1 MAQEAEMTLDDPSSR
16 GIDDVMARAVTDTA
30 PVWPPYEAGGGMM
43 PVPTERAWR
52 DSRPRRLALLPLVV
66 ALCLLSAMVG
76 GFVGASI
83 TQGSVGGVNVAA
95 AGATDT
101 NGSLARALSR
111 TASDAN
117 KAASGVVAV
126 AAAAAPSVVTIQ
138 AQSSGFGRHFPGGVS
153 SSTGSGFVVGSGGWI
168 LTCDHV
174 VAGAD
179 TVSVT
184 LADGRSFD
192 ASVKAE
198 DGGLDLALLKIGA
211 KDLPAMKLGV
221 SGTLQVG
228 QKAIVVG
235 SPLGDYPGSVTEG
248 VISGL
253 ERTIT
258 ISAFSDRP
266 GSTFS
271 HLIQTDAA
279 INPGNSGGPLLDAT
293 GEVVGIVSAESG
305 TAQGIGFAIPVDLA
319 QPLLGQA
326 GV

>member
-1 MAQEAEMTLDDPSSR
+1 MTPGR
-16 GIDDVMARAVTDTA
+16 G
-30 PVWPPYEAGGGMM
+30 
-43 PVPTERAWR
+43 AWR
-52 DSRPRRLALLPLVV
+52 CSPSWSPCASCLRSSVV
-66 ALCLLSAMVG
+66 SS
-76 GFVGASI
+76 GASI
-83 TQGSVGGVNVAA
+83 TQGSVGAANVAA
-95 AGATDT
+95 AGATGT
-101 NGSLARALSR
+101 NGSLARVLSR
-111 TASDAN
+111 ATGDAN
-117 KAASGVVAV
+117 RAASGVIAV
-126 AAAAAPSVVTIQ
+126 AAAAAPSVVTVQ
-138 AQSSGFGRHFPGGVS
+138 AQSSGFGRRFPGGVS
-153 SSTGSGFVVGSGGWI
+153 SGTGSGFVVGSGGWI

-198 DGGLDLALLKIGA
+198 DAGLDLALLKIGA

-228 QKAIVVG
+228 QEAIVVG

-248 VISGL
+248 VVSGL
-253 ERTIT
+253 ERTINV
-258 ISAFSDRP
+258 SAFSDRS

-279 INPGNSGGPLLDAT
+279 INPGNSGGPMLDST

-305 TAQGIGFAIPVDLA
+305 AAQGIGFAIPVDLGPAVA
-319 QPLLGQA
+319 QTGRGLSVLGTGPEHRVAEQDRSVVSQR
-326 GV
+326 GRRVRMT

>member
-1 MAQEAEMTLDDPSSR
+1 MTLDDPSR
-16 GIDDVMARAVTDTA
+16 HGRDDVTDRAVTDTA
-30 PVWPPYEAGGGMM
+30 PWWPPYAAEGGTT
-43 PVPTERAWR
+43 PAPTETGWR
-52 DSRPRRLALLPLVV
+52 DSPSRRLALLPLVV
-66 ALCLLSAMVG
+66 GLCLLSAIVG
-76 GFVGASI
+76 GVVGASI
-83 TQGSVGGVNVAA
+83 TQGSIGGPNVAA
-95 AGATDT
+95 AGVTDS
-101 NGSLARALSR
+101 NGSAARMLSL
-111 TASDAN
+111 TANDAPR
-117 KAASGVVAV
+117 AASGVVAV

-138 AQSSGFGRHFPGGVS
+138 VQSSGFGRRFPGGVS
-153 SSTGSGFVVGSGGWI
+153 TGTGSGFVVGSGGWI

-198 DGGLDLALLKIGA
+198 DAGLDLALLRIPA
-211 KDLPAMKLGV
+211 RDLPSVKLGV
-221 SGTLQVG
+221 SATLVVG
-228 QKAIVVG
+228 QEAIVVG

-253 ERTIT
+253 ERTISVST
-258 ISAFSDRP
+258 FSGRT

-293 GEVVGIVSAESG
+293 GEVMGIVSAESD

-319 QPLLGQA
+319 QPMLKHA